1 MVTATGAFT
10 SYVAAGTT
18 IKFTIKGWTNPSD
31 SNAAAF
37 TVTSK
42 AKLNNVLYGIEIFS
56 GMSITAQAGICTIQK
71 IYVTDGDTRIY
82 AQVTSYSFE
91 MWCNH

>member
-1 MVTATGAFT
+1 MVTVTGAFT
-10 SYVAAGTT
+10 KYVAASTG

-31 SNAAAF
+31 SNPAVF

-42 AKLNNVLYGIEIFS
+42 AKLNLVLYGIEIFS
-56 GMSITAQAGICTIQK
+56 GMSITAQAGICTIQN

-82 AQVTSYSFE
+82 SQVVSYTF
-91 MWCNH
+91 